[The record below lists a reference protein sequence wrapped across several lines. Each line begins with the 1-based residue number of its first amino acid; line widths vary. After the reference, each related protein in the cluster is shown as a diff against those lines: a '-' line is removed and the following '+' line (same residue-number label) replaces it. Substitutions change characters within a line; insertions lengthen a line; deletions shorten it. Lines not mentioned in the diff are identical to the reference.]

1 MKLKDLFGES
11 SIFDDPQFINWQPSR
26 EMKGPMSIMI
36 KLRNELHKKKTNRD
50 EAKSIRARITDKAKK
65 ANPGEFPSQH
75 DTEPGTY
82 RATHRTAF
90 RGRGFEG

>member
-1 MKLKDLFGES
+1 MRLSDIFGE

-26 EMKGPMSIMI
+26 EMKGPMSMMI

-50 EAKSIRARITDKAKK
+50 DAKKIRANMQKKAKA
-65 ANPGEFPSQH
+65 ANPGDFPSQH

-82 RATHRTAF
+82 RAPHRTAF

>member
-1 MKLKDLFGES
+1 MRLSDIFGE

-26 EMKGPMSIMI
+26 EQDGPIELI
-36 KLRNELHKKKTNRD
+36 VKLRNELHKKKTNRD
-50 EAKSIRARITDKAKK
+50 HAKSIRAKLKDKAKA

-82 RATHRTAF
+82 RAPHRTAF